1 MPNYMRLRICVMAL
15 TCSQIE
21 IVQDTDVKSLLSCAL
36 DHYDI
41 MTEGKVYGTL
51 PDSWCPFEV
60 GNQL

>member
-1 MPNYMRLRICVMAL
+1 MAL